1 MLGHLRQVIFG
12 LMRDIVVANGL
23 AKKDL
28 AEVFIQEAVD
38 HEVHHAVQN
47 QEQVIG
53 GGRADEPSWWN
64 ELVFT
69 GNHFIDVVELVEVEE
84 DSWKVGDEEHADDDH
99 QD

>member
-1 MLGHLRQVIFG
+1 
-12 LMRDIVVANGL
+12 MRDIVVANGL

-38 HEVHHAVQN
+38 HEVHHAVQD

-53 GGRADEPSWWN
+53 RGWTDEPSRWN
-64 ELVFT
+64 ELVFA
-69 GNHFIDVVELVEVEE
+69 GNHFIDVVELVEVEK
-84 DSWKVGDEEHADDDH
+84 DSWEVGDEEHADDDH